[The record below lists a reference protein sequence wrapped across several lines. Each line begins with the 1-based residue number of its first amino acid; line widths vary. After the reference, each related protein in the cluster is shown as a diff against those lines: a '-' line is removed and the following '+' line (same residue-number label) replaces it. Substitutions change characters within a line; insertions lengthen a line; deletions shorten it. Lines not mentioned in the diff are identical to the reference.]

1 MINEKGKELALTS
14 AQAPELR
21 QLERRPNESEQAHA
35 ARMAFCRLPSGQR
48 SIAGVLER
56 IADAGR
62 PSHIVA
68 ADKHEKQGGVRY
80 SVKDKPAPG
89 SCTAPTAGTGSNRA
103 P

>member
-1 MINEKGKELALTS
+1 MINEKGRELALTS

-21 QLERRPNESEQAHA
+21 QLERRPNESEQARA

-62 PSHIVA
+62 PSYIVA
-68 ADKHEKQGGVRY
+68 ADGWCQIRPERIQAH
-80 SVKDKPAPG
+80 
-89 SCTAPTAGTGSNRA
+89 
-103 P
+103 

>member
-1 MINEKGKELALTS
+1 MTDDQGKELAHTS
-14 AQAPELR
+14 AQTPELR

-62 PSHIVA
+62 PSYIVA
-68 ADKHEKQGGVRY
+68 AADGWCQIRPERIQAH
-80 SVKDKPAPG
+80 
-89 SCTAPTAGTGSNRA
+89 
-103 P
+103 